1 MTQEHMVFALLNLSL
16 HEENKPLI
24 SHAGAIKSLIYKN
37 AACALL
43 SLALVDDNKISIEA
57 CGVIPPLVY
66 LLINGSNIGK
76 KDALTTLYKLCSVRV
91 NKERAVSQGG
101 EATGGVSVGVK
112 DGAGG
117 EGDGGVGVVVEL
129 LLIHS
134 YSDYIVVDGDKAVVR
149 SEDNSEA
156 IQISRD
162 LITRSRAKKLK
173 AKLNE
178 LVQAI

>member
-1 MTQEHMVFALLNLSL
+1 MAADLKVTQ
-16 HEENKPLI
+16 
-24 SHAGAIKSLIYKN
+24 GQWSLIRVTK
-37 AACALL
+37 
-43 SLALVDDNKISIEA
+43 ALVDDNKISIEA

-117 EGDGGVGVVVEL
+117 EGDGGV
-129 LLIHS
+129 
-134 YSDYIVVDGDKAVVR
+134 R
-149 SEDNSEA
+149 
-156 IQISRD
+156 
-162 LITRSRAKKLK
+162 
-173 AKLNE
+173 
-178 LVQAI
+178 